1 MQRGHWLQRASLG
14 LLIGGLAACA
24 SARTAPSGSSA
35 QLADRLSG
43 FIWPLPIAYLPS
55 VTSPYGRRQHR
66 HHDGVDIRGR
76 TGDAIYAAAAGR
88 VRFSGWMNGY
98 GNAVIIDHGG
108 GVTTLY
114 AHASALFVRAGDPID
129 RGQLLAAVGAT
140 GNASGS
146 HLHFEIAWAGRAI
159 DPMPLLPRLAAR

>member
-1 MQRGHWLQRASLG
+1 M
-14 LLIGGLAACA
+14 LLISGVAACA
-24 SARTAPSGSSA
+24 STRPPPPPAAST
-35 QLADRLSG
+35 QLAERLSG
-43 FIWPLPIAYLPS
+43 FIWPLPIAHPPS

-66 HHDGVDIRGR
+66 HHNGVDIKGR
-76 TGDAIYAAAAGR
+76 TGDAIYAASAGR

-98 GNAVIIDHGG
+98 GYAVIIDHGG

-114 AHASALFVRAGDPID
+114 AHASALYVSAGDPID

-159 DPMPLLPRLAAR
+159 DPVPLLPRLGP